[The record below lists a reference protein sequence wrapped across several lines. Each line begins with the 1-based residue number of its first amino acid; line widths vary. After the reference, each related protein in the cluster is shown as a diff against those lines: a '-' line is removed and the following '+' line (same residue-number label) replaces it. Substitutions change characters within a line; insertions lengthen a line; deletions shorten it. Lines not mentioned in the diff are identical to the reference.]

1 MKSVVSGYTGGT
13 VDNPTY
19 KTISTGTTGHAEVIQ
34 VTFDPSKVSY
44 EKLLSVFWRNIDPT
58 TLNAQFADRGTQY
71 RTAVFYHSAEQ
82 KELAEKSKKDLGE
95 SGKFSDPIVTEISE
109 AKKFYPAEDYHQD
122 YYKKNPIR
130 YKAYSFGSGRQGF
143 LKKIWGSN

>member
-1 MKSVVSGYTGGT
+1 MNNKTSNYVVKITTSIFCILLFSGLAMAEENKLEKATFGGGCFWCMEPPFEKLDGVKSVVSGYTGGT

-71 RTAVFYHSAEQ
+71 LSLIH
-82 KELAEKSKKDLGE
+82 
-95 SGKFSDPIVTEISE
+95 ISE
-109 AKKFYPAEDYHQD
+109 PTRPY
-122 YYKKNPIR
+122 
-130 YKAYSFGSGRQGF
+130 
-143 LKKIWGSN
+143 